1 MNSRRNE
8 FSAFIR
14 IAFRTY
20 TSINTAVDYSSTN
33 ARNDGDFR
41 VERDTFL
48 SEYLWHND
56 CSAIRLITP
65 AGSNTLCTV
74 STVEERQA
82 CPVTEFCYCIG
93 VVLAWAAGARTV
105 QVVVLTLYEM
115 ECVEL
120 FNPTMVIFRRSRD
133 FPLSF
138 WQFIFNFG
146 CIPGTSCCVRIALY
160 CIGAWWNVIDLV
172 IQVNII

>member
-8 FSAFIR
+8 LSELIR
-14 IAFRTY
+14 ITFSTY
-20 TSINTAVDYSSTN
+20 INTAVSSTN

-65 AGSNTLCTV
+65 AGSNMLCTV

-82 CPVTEFCYCIG
+82 CPVTEFGFCIG
-93 VVLAWAAGARTV
+93 VVLA
-105 QVVVLTLYEM
+105 
-115 ECVEL
+115 
-120 FNPTMVIFRRSRD
+120 
-133 FPLSF
+133 
-138 WQFIFNFG
+138 
-146 CIPGTSCCVRIALY
+146 
-160 CIGAWWNVIDLV
+160 
-172 IQVNII
+172 